1 MEFTR
6 RKRLTS
12 GLSESFWTADA
23 MLIGLLVFFIVI
35 GAMNP
40 LDSLPLAVVLLTL
53 VGLWLMHA
61 ITLRREAGALTT
73 ENRRI
78 RERRGF

>member
-1 MEFTR
+1 MKSFR
-6 RKRLTS
+6 N
-12 GLSESFWTADA
+12 GVSESFWTADA
-23 MLIGLLVFFIVI
+23 MLIGLLTFFIVV
-35 GAMNP
+35 GAMDP

-61 ITLRREAGALTT
+61 IALRREAGALTT
-73 ENRRI
+73 ESRRI

>member
-1 MEFTR
+1 MNR
-6 RKRLTS
+6 RNHRLIN

-40 LDSLPLAVVLLTL
+40 LDSLPLAVVLATL
-53 VGLWLMHA
+53 LGLWVAHA
-61 ITLRREAGALTT
+61 IAVHRGGGPLTA
-73 ENRRI
+73 ESQRI